1 MAEQEIG
8 KKGKTY
14 GLLLPKKGQNKVK
27 VKSVF
32 GDDSD
37 DESAHDAINTSIKQE
52 AQKSKIKRQTQLEID
67 RALEADPTVYEY
79 DSIYDSMQ
87 EKKAQQVAAISSDK
101 SNVEKKAKYIG
112 GLLKASEVRKREFE
126 RQQERKV
133 QKERETEGDEF
144 AEKEVF
150 VTGAYRKKMQ
160 EMQEAEEEER
170 RQSQLEAMLD
180 VKKQKDMTGFYRYL
194 LNEKTGENIK
204 TENEKPEVSVK
215 TEEEK
220 NSAKP
225 EDSENTDN
233 SLPKIKKEQMVQREN
248 KERKQYRRRKS
259 SSSSSSRSSSRSR
272 SPENRTRLSPRQ
284 QKKASLDSSDD
295 SENDKNTKVSSKE
308 QDKSST
314 KDSRSISNKQKDS
327 SEFDRNSAE
336 KATHIKRDKRKQRT
350 RSSSRSS
357 SSDDDGPSAAKKD
370 KSEERKEVKKET
382 KVDKELTIEEI
393 KARYARRTTKEMIEA
408 ARDRYFL
415 RKIERDQTKPYI
427 FRSDE

>member
-225 EDSENTDN
+225 EDSENIDN
-233 SLPKIKKEQMVQREN
+233 SLPK
-248 KERKQYRRRKS
+248 KQYRRRKS

-327 SEFDRNSAE
+327 SELDRNSAE

>member
-233 SLPKIKKEQMVQREN
+233 SLPKIKKEQMIQREN

-259 SSSSSSRSSSRSR
+259 SSSSSSRSSRSR
-272 SPENRTRLSPRQ
+272 SPQNRTRLSPRQ

-327 SEFDRNSAE
+327 SELDRNSAE

>member
-37 DESAHDAINTSIKQE
+37 NESAHDAINTSIKQE

-87 EKKAQQVAAISSDK
+87 EKKAQQAAAISSDK

-220 NSAKP
+220 TSEKP

-233 SLPKIKKEQMVQREN
+233 SLPKIKKEQMIQREN

-259 SSSSSSRSSSRSR
+259 SSSSSSRSR
-272 SPENRTRLSPRQ
+272 SPENRTRSSPRQ

-295 SENDKNTKVSSKE
+295 SEDDKNTKVSSKE
-308 QDKSST
+308 QDKSSR

-327 SEFDRNSAE
+327 SELDKNRAE
-336 KATHIKRDKRKQRT
+336 KTTHNKKDKRKQRT

-357 SSDDDGPSAAKKD
+357 SSDDDGPSVAKKD

-393 KARYARRTTKEMIEA
+393 KARYARRTTKDMIEA

>member
-1 MAEQEIG
+1 MADQEIG

-14 GLLLPKKGQNKVK
+14 GLLLPKKGQTKVK

-37 DESAHDAINTSIKQE
+37 DESAHDAINTSIKNA

-87 EKKAQQVAAISSDK
+87 EKKAQQVAAVSSDK
-101 SNVEKKAKYIG
+101 ANVEKKSKYIG

-150 VTGAYRKKMQ
+150 VTGAYRQKMQ
-160 EMQEAEEEER
+160 EMQEAEEKER
-170 RQSQLEAMLD
+170 QQAQLEAMLD
-180 VKKQKDMTGFYRYL
+180 VKKQNDMTGFYRYL

-215 TEEEK
+215 TDEEK
-220 NSAKP
+220 TSEKP
-225 EDSENTDN
+225 DGSESPAN
-233 SLPKIKKEQMVQREN
+233 SLPIIKKEQITQREN
-248 KERKQYRRRKS
+248 KERKQYRQRKS

-272 SPENRTRLSPRQ
+272 SPENRKRSSPRQ
-284 QKKASLDSSDD
+284 QKKASVNSSDE
-295 SENDKNTKVSSKE
+295 SEDDKKTKLSSKE
-308 QDKSST
+308 KDNSSG
-314 KDSRSISNKQKDS
+314 KDSISKKQKDS
-327 SEFDRNSAE
+327 SENDKNRSDKTTQNR
-336 KATHIKRDKRKQRT
+336 KDKRKQRT
-350 RSSSRSS
+350 RSSSGSS

-370 KSEERKEVKKET
+370 KNEEKEEVKKET
-382 KVDKELTIEEI
+382 KIDKELTIEEI
-393 KARYARRTTKEMIEA
+393 KARYARRTTKDMIES
-408 ARDRYFL
+408 ARERYFL